1 MKEINVTV
9 YGFVSFPFFHI
20 RDRFEKLKK
29 DNVRR
34 KVEPVQSSDSNYQND
49 SNRGSNRRLSIYI

>member
-34 KVEPVQSSDSNYQND
+34 KVEPVNLLILITKMIVIEGQIV
-49 SNRGSNRRLSIYI
+49 G